1 MNPSAL
7 LADLRVSGFT
17 IQPDGDTLIVS
28 PASRLTDDLREAIRQ
43 TKPDLMALLWAENLR
58 EHFEERAAILECD
71 GGLSRNEAEANA
83 RASTGLLARNLGLPW
98 RALRE
103 ALGDP
108 DLPDTLTPVDGAAYG
123 LPHWCVSPTGR
134 AIRQGF
140 FRHDQGTA

>member
-7 LADLRVSGFT
+7 LAYLRVSGFT
-17 IQPDGDTLIVS
+17 IQPDGDALIVS
-28 PASRLTDDLREAIRQ
+28 PASRLTDALREAIRQ

-108 DLPDTLTPVDGAAYG
+108 DLPDTLTPVDGAPYG

-134 AIRQGF
+134 AMRQGV
-140 FRHDQGTA
+140 FRNNQGTD